1 MKLELTRMVKLNTAL
16 VFSFIVLSAS
26 EEDDIYEAVVPSAYT
41 SAMSQFEIIRN
52 IQHTTIINVPT
63 LEEERNRK
71 IIQEQQ
77 DKVRREAEKLQQE
90 KIRQEQ
96 EKIRKETD
104 RLKQEKIRVEQ
115 EKIRK
120 ETERLEQEKIRQ
132 EQIHKEAERLKQ
144 EKIRQEEQEKWEK
157 MRPEIFAWFR
167 KMEKERR
174 QEWQEKCKEEREK
187 GDKNWQDWQQKCKEE
202 QAKSGKSW
210 QGGANQQR
218 MPYSLETEEQKADR
232 RRQKKY
238 NLQDVIEEFPGISE
252 ENLENYNNLKEFVLK
267 KFRKLSIKYH
277 PDKNTDKSDSDKKLI
292 EEKQKTITG
301 IKDWVEKKL
310 DEDKFRRK
318 LKELIMR

>member
-1 MKLELTRMVKLNTAL
+1 
-16 VFSFIVLSAS
+16 
-26 EEDDIYEAVVPSAYT
+26 
-41 SAMSQFEIIRN
+41 MSQFEIIRN
-52 IQHTTIINVPT
+52 IQHTTISNVPT

-77 DKVRREAEKLQQE
+77 DKVRREAEKLQ
-90 KIRQEQ
+90 
-96 EKIRKETD
+96 
-104 RLKQEKIRVEQ
+104 
-115 EKIRK
+115 
-120 ETERLEQEKIRQ
+120 QEKIRQ

-292 EEKQKTITG
+292 EEKQKNITG

>member
-174 QEWQEKCKEEREK
+174 QEWQ
-187 GDKNWQDWQQKCKEE
+187 QKCKEE

-252 ENLENYNNLKEFVLK
+252 KNLENYNNLKEFVLK